1 MKTVILLSG
10 AAALALSLS
19 AANAKDRI
27 VNIYNWSD
35 YIDAQVLKDFEKETG
50 ITVNYDTFDSNEVL
64 ETKLLTG
71 KTGYDVVVPSA
82 TFLQRQIQAGV
93 YQKLDKDKLP
103 NLKHMDPLL
112 QERTKVFDP
121 GNEFSVNY
129 MWGTSGYGVNEE
141 KVRALNPDAPIG
153 SWDLLFDVEELSK
166 IAGCG
171 VYVMDEP
178 DEMFP
183 AALHY
188 LGLNPD
194 SNSPKDIRAA
204 GELLETIRP
213 YIRKFHNSE
222 FVNGLANGD
231 ICLAYGWSGDVLQA
245 ADRAAEADKGVEVT
259 YILPNEGAQMWFDQ
273 IAVPADAEHVEEA
286 HEFIN
291 YLMRPEVIAKMSDY
305 VYYANGNKDA
315 TVLVDEEVTSN
326 PNIYPTDEVKQRLYT
341 IGAKPLKAQRLMN
354 RTFTTVKTGH

>member
-1 MKTVILLSG
+1 MKTKTLLAG
-10 AAALALSLS
+10 AAVLALSISS
-19 AANAKDRI
+19 AFAVDRV
-27 VNIYNWSD
+27 VNVYNWSD
-35 YIDAQVLKDFEKETG
+35 YVDADVLKDFEKETG
-50 ITVNYDTFDSNEVL
+50 IKVNYDTFDSNEIL

-93 YQKLDKDKLP
+93 YQKLDKSKLP

-112 QERTKVFDP
+112 QERTEVFDP
-121 GNEFSVNY
+121 GNLYSVNY
-129 MWGTSGYGVNEE
+129 MWGTSGYGVNAE
-141 KVRALNPDAPIG
+141 KIRSLNPDAPIG
-153 SWDLLFDVEELSK
+153 SWDLLFDAQELAK
-166 IAGCG
+166 IADCG

-183 AALHY
+183 AAMHY

-194 SNSPKDIRAA
+194 SNTPKDIRQA

-222 FVNGLANGD
+222 LVNALANGD

-273 IAVPADAEHVEEA
+273 IAIPADATNVDEA
-286 HEFIN
+286 YEFIN

-315 TVLVDEEVTSN
+315 TPLIDAEVTGN

-354 RTFTTVKTGH
+354 RTFTQVKTGY

>member
-1 MKTVILLSG
+1 MKKIILLSG
-10 AAALALSLS
+10 AAAFALSLS
-19 AANAKDRI
+19 TALAEQRS
-27 VNIYNWSD
+27 VNVYNWSD
-35 YIDAQVLKDFEKETG
+35 YVDAQVLEDFENETG
-50 ITVNYDTFDSNEVL
+50 IEVNYDTFDSNELL

-71 KTGYDVVVPSA
+71 NTGYDVVVPSA

-93 YQKLDKDKLP
+93 YQRLDKSKLP

-112 QERTKVFDP
+112 QERTELFDP

-129 MWGTSGYGVNEE
+129 MWGTSGYGVNED
-141 KVRALNPDAPIG
+141 KVLALNPNAPIG
-153 SWDLLFDVEELSK
+153 SWDLLFNVDELSK
-166 IAGCG
+166 IAKCG

-183 AALHY
+183 AAMHY
-188 LGLNPD
+188 LGLDPD
-194 SNSPKDIRAA
+194 SNRPQDIQKAS
-204 GELLETIRP
+204 ELLESIRP

-222 FVNGLANGD
+222 FVTGLANGD
-231 ICLAYGWSGDVLQA
+231 ICLAFGWSGDVLQA
-245 ADRAAEADKGVEVT
+245 AERADEADKGVQVT
-259 YILPNEGAQMWFDQ
+259 YTLPKEGAQMWFDQ
-273 IAVPADAEHVEEA
+273 LAIPADAENVEEA

-315 TVLVDEEVTSN
+315 TGLIDETVATN
-326 PNIYPTDEVKQRLYT
+326 PNIYPTEEVKQRLYT

-354 RTFTTVKTGH
+354 RAFTQVKTGH

>member
-1 MKTVILLSG
+1 MKRIILLSG
-10 AAALALSLS
+10 AAALALSMS
-19 AANAKDRI
+19 AALAEDRV
-27 VNIYNWSD
+27 VNVYNWSD
-35 YIDAQVLKDFEKETG
+35 YVDAQVLKDFEKETG
-50 ITVNYDTFDSNEVL
+50 IKVNYDTFDSNEVL

-93 YQKLDKDKLP
+93 YQKLDKDLLP

-112 QERTKVFDP
+112 QERIEVFDP

-141 KVRALNPDAPIG
+141 KIRALNPDAPIG
-153 SWDLLFDVEELSK
+153 SWDLLFDVDELSK
-166 IAGCG
+166 IADCG

-183 AALHY
+183 AAMHY

-194 SNSPKDIRAA
+194 SNSPQDIRKA

-273 IAVPADAEHVEEA
+273 IAIPADAENVEEA

-341 IGAKPLKAQRLMN
+341 IGAKPLKAQRIMN

>member
-1 MKTVILLSG
+1 MQKQFFLVG
-10 AAALALSLS
+10 AATLTLFACS
-19 AANAKDRI
+19 AFAEGRH
-27 VNIYNWSD
+27 VNVYNWSD

-50 ITVNYDTFDSNEVL
+50 IRVNYDTFDSNEVL

-93 YQKLDKDKLP
+93 YQKLDQDKLP

-112 QERTKVFDP
+112 LERTEIFDP
-121 GNEFSVNY
+121 DNEYSVNY
-129 MWGTSGYGVNEE
+129 MWGTSGYGVNQE
-141 KVRALNPDAPIG
+141 KVLALNPDAPIG
-153 SWDLLFDVEELSK
+153 SWDLLFDVGELSK
-166 IAGCG
+166 IAECG

-183 AALHY
+183 AAMHY
-188 LGLNPD
+188 LGIDPD
-194 SNSPKDIRAA
+194 SNDPNDIRKA

-222 FVNGLANGD
+222 FVNSLANGD

-245 ADRAAEADKGVEVT
+245 ADRAEEAGKGVKVT
-259 YILPNEGAQMWFDQ
+259 YILPKEGAQMWFDQ
-273 IAVPADAEHVEEA
+273 IAIPADAENAEEA

-291 YLMRPEVIAKMSDY
+291 YLMRPDVIARMSDY
-305 VYYANGNKDA
+305 IFYANGNKDA
-315 TVLVDEEVTSN
+315 TPLVDKEVTLN
-326 PNIYPTDEVKQRLYT
+326 TNIYPTDEVKQRLYT